1 MPKTMINSSG
11 HCQSESQDP
20 AGSDVHQRMV
30 DLPSTTLGTQV
41 NGTERMTG
49 RPINMIGGLAGQTFN
64 GTQRKLLTTY

>member
-1 MPKTMINSSG
+1 MPKTMINSIG
-11 HCQSESQDP
+11 HWQFESQDP

-41 NGTERMTG
+41 YGTERMTG
-49 RPINMIGGLAGQTFN
+49 RRSTMIGGLAGQTFN

>member
-1 MPKTMINSSG
+1 
-11 HCQSESQDP
+11 
-20 AGSDVHQRMV
+20 MV

>member
-11 HCQSESQDP
+11 RCQSEPQGP

-49 RPINMIGGLAGQTFN
+49 RSISMIDGFGWANL
-64 GTQRKLLTTY
+64 QRYAAQAA